1 MKELDNQ
8 DPLEDINLD
17 FSLPFPQANAA
28 NAAIPYKE
36 APRFTRDFVPLEH
49 LVREEP
55 VPDPVKP
62 SVSASYQEQ
71 QEGPRLEEGDAVD
84 MATENN
90 SGAPTRRTSG
100 RSTKSRQNSFGRGT
114 DGGSPK
120 IPEPRMTAAQ
130 RKHAALQEKNRRAQR
145 RFRERQKQRVAELE
159 DQVAALEAQLA
170 ALTRENEALA
180 HRYGQVDRSGDG
192 LNLEADRLLP
202 NGDSAPTR
210 ESKMIAINEVLAQ
223 ETATDVVLSYKR
235 GEPDVVLTT
244 TEMCAMS
251 HASFT
256 NHFLGIVK
264 QLASTVV
271 DGGGTAEADK
281 RVLQLVDQALR
292 LWHRV
297 SQCNPKLATS
307 FATCKLDEGQKA
319 LPSDERSV
327 AIMRALC
334 LTNRQKSQLC
344 TLRTLFL
351 QRLASIAGTRSNF
364 LQPCL
369 ANTATLKEDC
379 TSSRRLAMRQTVI
392 NQSAESLTSS
402 LMEECTTMIE
412 FEMSVTRHVLTPHQV
427 AQFLIQSYPWAP
439 DCLSLTNCVASGQD
453 GDGDSLFVSD
463 VHHVPVSVPVAVPV
477 STGMGM
483 GMGMGMSMGMGMHPG
498 NSNSNLTGGLGPFY

>member
-1 MKELDNQ
+1 VKELDNQ

-49 LVREEP
+49 LVREET
-55 VPDPVKP
+55 VADPVKP
-62 SVSASYQEQ
+62 SVSASYQERQ
-71 QEGPRLEEGDAVD
+71 EEGDAVD

-90 SGAPTRRTSG
+90 SAPTRRTSG
-100 RSTKSRQNSFGRGT
+100 RSSKSRQSSFGRGAGG
-114 DGGSPK
+114 DHGSPK

-159 DQVAALEAQLA
+159 DQVAALEAQIM

-180 HRYGQVDRSGDG
+180 HRYGQAERGGDG
-192 LNLEADRLLP
+192 LNLEVDRLP
-202 NGDSAPTR
+202 NGESVPTR

-235 GEPDVVLTT
+235 GEPEVVLTT

-307 FATCKLDEGQKA
+307 FATSKLDEGQRA

-369 ANTATLKEDC
+369 TNTATLKEDC
-379 TSSRRLAMRQTVI
+379 TSSRRLAMRQTAI
-392 NQSAESLTSS
+392 NQSAESLASS

-453 GDGDSLFVSD
+453 GDGDSIFVSD
-463 VHHVPVSVPVAVPV
+463 VQLQVPVSVPV
-477 STGMGM
+477 SME
-483 GMGMGMSMGMGMHPG
+483 MSMGMGMHPG
-498 NSNSNLTGGLGPFY
+498 NSNLTGGLGPFY